1 MFRPRERVPRPEV
14 PLPGTPDFPVIL
26 PRPIIPR
33 FRTVPKKPNS
43 RRPRAK
49 KATFPPDNQLAGSPA
64 PAGSR
69 DCDVRVLW
77 ELLDGL
83 HVGVANVLPSGKVL
97 YANTRFLESLGI
109 PQHHDPCGVQLNDYV
124 APSCW
129 DAMYEALG
137 RAIQV
142 PVDGEFQVAAVGEN
156 PRTICLSLGPV
167 CTEQGP

>member
-83 HVGVANVLPSGKVL
+83 HVGVANVLPSGKIL
-97 YANTRFLESLGI
+97 YANTQFLETLGI
-109 PQHHDPCGVQLNDYV
+109 PVYRDPAETHLRDFIASG
-124 APSCW
+124 CW
-129 DAMYEALG
+129 DEMYSALG
-137 RAIQV
+137 RAECA
-142 PVDGEFQVAAVGEN
+142 PVDGEVQVATPGQT
-156 PRTICLSLGPV
+156 PRTIRL
-167 CTEQGP
+167 